1 MTLTTRF
8 EQLQN
13 DIIANLTVITDRP
26 DSWLPHKVF
35 VEEEGDDGAPIYKE
49 YQLIDFKPDGSC
61 TLRDAS
67 TNEDDAERHL
77 SEINIDWLMT
87 VYGYYC
93 DLSEEHE
100 TLNADPYS
108 NRLEHPLRL
117 LLDVACLE
125 ITCFEESE
133 TYNLCVKALASSE
146 DEVKPKELK
155 AFLFPIELGRD
166 TTDELILRLW
176 NDNDESIITYTP
188 AELAATLND
197 DDAGFSEHYVRFIK
211 V

>member
-1 MTLTTRF
+1 MNFTTRF
-8 EQLQN
+8 NQLQN

-26 DSWLPHKVF
+26 DGWLPHKVF
-35 VEEEGDDGAPIYKE
+35 VEEEGDDGAPAYKE
-49 YQLIDFKPDGSC
+49 YQLVDFKPDGSC
-61 TLRDAS
+61 TLRDTS
-67 TNEDDAERHL
+67 TNEDDEERQL

-93 DLSEEHE
+93 DLSEEQE
-100 TLNADPYS
+100 ALNSEPYS
-108 NRLEHPLRL
+108 NPLEHSLRL

-125 ITCFEESE
+125 ISCFEESE
-133 TYNLCVKALASSE
+133 TYSQCVKVLASSGE
-146 DEVKPKELK
+146 KVKPKELM
-155 AFLFPIELGRD
+155 AFLFPIEMGRD
-166 TTDELILRLW
+166 STDEELLRLW
-176 NDNDESIITYTP
+176 NNNDESIITYTP